1 MTAWEILTGN
11 STAPL
16 GSTAWVHLNNQQ
28 GGGLGDGYILVDS
41 YNVEL
46 DMTLSA
52 EIEPAEY
59 AVEVEAPIAVTIET
73 NVIDVEID

>member
-11 STAPL
+11 STAPI

-28 GGGLGDGYILVDS
+28 GGTGGGYVIVDS
-41 YNVEL
+41 YDVEL

-52 EIEPAEY
+52 DIEPSEY
-59 AVEVEAPIAVTIET
+59 AVEVDAPITVTIET